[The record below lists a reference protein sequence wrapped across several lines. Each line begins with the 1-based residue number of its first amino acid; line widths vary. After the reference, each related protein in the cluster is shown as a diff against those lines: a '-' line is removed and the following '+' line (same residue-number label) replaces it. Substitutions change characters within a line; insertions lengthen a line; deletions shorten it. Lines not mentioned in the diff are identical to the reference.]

1 MRAAA
6 PGPRTGGAAP
16 APSECLSGARYRLP
30 RRDAVSF
37 GSSDISGLFF
47 TSTVSPVADGGALVQ
62 RPRGRWFPKEGRPGA
77 RADSAPGESFSVAH
91 CRLLHHT
98 AVSFVSSDISVFQPG
113 EPTDEGASSMAVCVS
128 AHSPAGDT
136 ASPDERRK
144 RRRFNQSG
152 PAHAARRAAFMAA
165 KEDDATDAA

>member
-6 PGPRTGGAAP
+6 PGPRTGDAAP
-16 APSECLSGARYRLP
+16 APSECLSEARYRLP
-30 RRDAVSF
+30 RHAAVSF

-47 TSTVSPVADGGALVQ
+47 ASTVSPVADGGALVQ

-98 AVSFVSSDISVFQPG
+98 AVSFVSSDISVFH
-113 EPTDEGASSMAVCVS
+113 V
-128 AHSPAGDT
+128 GDT
-136 ASPDERRK
+136 T
-144 RRRFNQSG
+144 
-152 PAHAARRAAFMAA
+152 
-165 KEDDATDAA
+165 DDR

>member
-1 MRAAA
+1 MHIASV
-6 PGPRTGGAAP
+6 P
-16 APSECLSGARYRLP
+16 
-30 RRDAVSF
+30 D
-37 GSSDISGLFF
+37 
-47 TSTVSPVADGGALVQ
+47 
-62 RPRGRWFPKEGRPGA
+62 GRPPTTVGTPHQGMVPTLA
-77 RADSAPGESFSVAH
+77 
-91 CRLLHHT
+91 
-98 AVSFVSSDISVFQPG
+98 PG
-113 EPTDEGASSMAVCVS
+113 EPTDEGASSMAVRVS